1 MWNYLTSGLTSLGS
15 GIASAGGGMWDY
27 MTGGIP
33 GKANASNPMW
43 GSSLMGDITGLLTS
57 EQGTN
62 MLGTGV
68 AGLNAYNQY
77 QFNKEAA
84 DALDRQLGMQEEAFS
99 RDKAAYEQRQDL
111 QF

>member
-1 MWNYLTSGLTSLGS
+1 MWNYLTTGLSTLGS
-15 GIASAGGGMWDY
+15 GIANVGGGMWDY
-27 MTGGIP
+27 MTGAMP
-33 GKANASNPMW
+33 NQANATNPMW
-43 GSSLMGDITGLLTS
+43 GNSLMGDLSGLFTS

-62 MLGTGV
+62 MLGTGI

-84 DALDRQLGMQEEAFS
+84 DALDRQLGMQEEAFG
-99 RDKAAYEQRQDL
+99 RDKESYEQRQNL